1 MAFQITNTNRG
12 TSTITGCDAGSV
24 TVTLDQLSTN
34 TQAENVTSADI
45 KRIMWSTSGSIT
57 VVRDGFSVLSLHTS
71 GVMNF
76 DEYSTAMR
84 SNNTSSLVITIVT
97 GGSFVMEVAKQA
109 SYNVDPFRSFAVTSD
124 LILASAFMVLE
135 SL

>member
-12 TSTITGCDAGSV
+12 TSTITGCDAGSI
-24 TVTLDQLSTN
+24 TITLDQLSTN
-34 TQAENVTSADI
+34 TQIENVTSADI

-57 VVRDGFSVLSLHTS
+57 VVRDSFSVLSLHTS

-84 SNNTSSLVITIVT
+84 SNNTNSLVITITT
-97 GGSFVMEVAKQA
+97 GGSFVMEVSKQA
-109 SYNVDPFRSFAVTSD
+109 SYNVDPFTGVT
-124 LILASAFMVLE
+124 LI
-135 SL
+135 